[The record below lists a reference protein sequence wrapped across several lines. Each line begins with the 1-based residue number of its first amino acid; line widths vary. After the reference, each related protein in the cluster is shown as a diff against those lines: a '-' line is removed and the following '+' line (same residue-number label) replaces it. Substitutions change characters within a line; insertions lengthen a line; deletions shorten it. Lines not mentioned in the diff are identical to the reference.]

1 MIKGTRISV
10 PLGTI
15 AIEDIIVGDII
26 CTPDGTATVSC
37 IRVKESNRT
46 VDVTLHTHYAGANF
60 TLIGDWDEEVFTLP
74 NHNRKLGSLHRINM
88 VSDNTQVLKVETE
101 YNKRIPT
108 YLLTLD
114 GGDYYL
120 VNGVKVKSEH
130 GIL

>member
-1 MIKGTRISV
+1 MIKGTRI
-10 PLGTI
+10 TI
-15 AIEDIIVGDII
+15 PEGSIPVEELCIGDIV
-26 CTPDGTATVSC
+26 CTPDGTAIVSG

-46 VDVTLHTHYAGANF
+46 VEVTLHTHYAGANF

-74 NHNRKLGSLHRINM
+74 SHNRNLGGLHRISM
-88 VSDNTQVLKVETE
+88 VSSKTQVLKVDTE

-120 VNGVKVKSEH
+120 VNGVKVRSEH
-130 GIL
+130 GIR

>member
-15 AIEDIIVGDII
+15 AVEDIIVGDVVS
-26 CTPDGTATVSC
+26 TPNGTATVSR

-46 VDVTLHTHYAGANF
+46 VEVTLHTHYSGVNF

-88 VSDNTQVLKVETE
+88 VSDKTQVLKVETE

-120 VNGVKVKSEH
+120 VNGVKVRSEY

>member
-74 NHNRKLGSLHRINM
+74 SHNRNLGGLHRISM
-88 VSDNTQVLKVETE
+88 VSSKTQVLKVDTE

-120 VNGVKVKSEH
+120 VNGVKVRSEH
-130 GIL
+130 GTR